1 MKKYNLL
8 YLIGLTSLL
17 LALSAC
23 TPTIANPD
31 YPSVGLANPAS
42 TYCIEQ
48 GGTLDIRTSDNG
60 DQTGYCVFENGNEC
74 EEWAYYRHE
83 CTPDQLTQNDPL
95 QNTAWQ
101 WIQYTNN
108 ETGEQLEI
116 PTPQNFTL
124 NFSKENQLGLNA
136 DCNLVSGTYQL
147 TDHNALTITLGITTE
162 AYCGDDSLDTLYKNA
177 LLNSASYII
186 LEDQLLLTLKDDLGQ
201 LTFTAAPTK

>member
-8 YLIGLTSLL
+8 SLIGLTSLL
-17 LALSAC
+17 LTLSAC
-23 TPTIANPD
+23 TSTIANPD
-31 YPSVGLANPAS
+31 HPSVGLANPAS

-60 DQTGYCVFENGNEC
+60 DQTGYCIFENGNEC
-74 EEWAYYRHE
+74 EEWAYYRNE
-83 CTPDQLTQNDPL
+83 CTPGQLPQKDPL

-162 AYCGDDSLDTLYKNA
+162 VYCGDDSLDILFKSLLQNKNSYFIKGNQLIIQSRENK
-177 LLNSASYII
+177 LLFEKANI
-186 LEDQLLLTLKDDLGQ
+186 Q
-201 LTFTAAPTK
+201 

>member
-8 YLIGLTSLL
+8 SLIGLTSLL

-31 YPSVGLANPAS
+31 HPSVGLANPAS

-83 CTPDQLTQNDPL
+83 CSPDQLTQKDPL

-108 ETGEQLEI
+108 ETANSLKFPHPKTSLSTFQKK
-116 PTPQNFTL
+116 TN
-124 NFSKENQLGLNA
+124 S
-136 DCNLVSGTYQL
+136 VSMPI
-147 TDHNALTITLGITTE
+147 AI
-162 AYCGDDSLDTLYKNA
+162 
-177 LLNSASYII
+177 
-186 LEDQLLLTLKDDLGQ
+186 
-201 LTFTAAPTK
+201 